1 MNKLNGTK
9 RIFLIGCI
17 ALVLAIVGGSIF
29 SIPGFANGAVGD
41 KTNNPATH
49 TIDAP
54 GGGDPVPP
62 NLPPPG
68 GDGSVITTVVKKAT
82 QIFHFMVIAVMARL
96 QILIRKWLSA
106 ETVSIAAPAA
116 WRTTVHMLLIV
127 PLSLMRYV

>member
-1 MNKLNGTK
+1 MKKLNGTK
-9 RIFLIGCI
+9 RIFLIGRI
-17 ALVLAIVGGSIF
+17 ALVLAAVGGSIF

-49 TIDAP
+49 TIDNLT
-54 GGGDPVPP
+54 GGDPVPP

-82 QIFHFMVIAVMARL
+82 QIFHFMVIAVTARL
-96 QILIRKWLSA
+96 QILILKWLSA